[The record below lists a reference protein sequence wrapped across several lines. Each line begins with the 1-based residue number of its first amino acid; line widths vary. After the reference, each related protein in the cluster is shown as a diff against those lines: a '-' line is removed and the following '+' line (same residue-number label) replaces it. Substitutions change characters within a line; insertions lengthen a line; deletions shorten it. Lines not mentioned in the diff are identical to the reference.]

1 MLITLASGGSRGDTQ
16 PYIALALGFKRAGHQ
31 VRFLTTPDFASMVDE
46 AGFDCRFVSFDI
58 RSLLESESGAEVL
71 TSGGNPIRF
80 IKKFWKMAEPVFE
93 QSLRFAQEN
102 YPGSDG
108 VIIPSTGAI
117 FGREPYDRLGVRYC
131 YGYLQPVTRT
141 NAFVHPFFPQYARWL
156 PVGKQ
161 TYNKFSYKA
170 FDYVVQ
176 RLVRKPIRRALDK
189 TGLPSQPSAGFH
201 SIKIPLLYGFS
212 PEVIKPP
219 ADWLPHVHVTGYW
232 FLNQTH
238 IFKPSPDLIDFLNCG
253 PAPVYI
259 GFGSMNN
266 RNPKAMTNLVV
277 EALRLSRQRGVLIT
291 GWGGME
297 KTELPDFVYAT
308 DSMPHDWLF
317 PRVAAVVHHCG
328 AGTTAAGL
336 RAGVPTVPVPFFGDQ
351 IFWARRLY
359 ELGTATHPIP
369 RKRLTANTLA
379 QAITIAVSNKNMQVR
394 ATSLGERI
402 RDEHGVARAVEIA
415 ERYFSKVSK

>member
-16 PYIALALGFKRAGHQ
+16 PYIALAHGFKRAGHQ
-31 VRFLTTPDFASMVDE
+31 VRFLTTPDFASMVDG
-46 AGFDCRFVSFDI
+46 AGFDCRYINFDI
-58 RSLLESESGAEVL
+58 RSLLESEPGADMLVSE
-71 TSGGNPIRF
+71 GNPIRF

-117 FGREPYDRLGVRYC
+117 FGSEPYDRLGIRYC
-131 YGYLQPVTRT
+131 YGFLQPVTRT
-141 NAFVHPFFPQYARWL
+141 SAFAHPFFPSYACWL
-156 PVGKQ
+156 PVGRQ
-161 TYNKFSYKA
+161 TYNKFSYIT

-176 RLVRKPIRRALDK
+176 KLVRKAIRRALDK
-189 TGLPSQPSAGFH
+189 VGLPSQPSPELH
-201 SIKIPLLYGFS
+201 STKIPLLYGFS
-212 PEVIKPP
+212 PEVIRPP
-219 ADWLPHVHVTGYW
+219 VDWLPHIHVTGYW
-232 FLNQTH
+232 FLNQAN
-238 IFKPSPDLIDFLNCG
+238 IFKPSPDLIDFLNAG
-253 PAPVYI
+253 QPPVYI

-266 RNPKAMTNLVV
+266 RNPKAMTELVT

-308 DSMPHDWLF
+308 DSVPHDWLF

-359 ELGTATHPIP
+359 ELGTATRPIP

-379 QAITIAVSNKNMQVR
+379 QAITIAVSNKEIQAR
-394 ATSLGERI
+394 AAALGKRI
-402 RDEHGVARAVEIA
+402 RAEDGVTRAVEIA
-415 ERYFSKVSK
+415 EGYFSSISK